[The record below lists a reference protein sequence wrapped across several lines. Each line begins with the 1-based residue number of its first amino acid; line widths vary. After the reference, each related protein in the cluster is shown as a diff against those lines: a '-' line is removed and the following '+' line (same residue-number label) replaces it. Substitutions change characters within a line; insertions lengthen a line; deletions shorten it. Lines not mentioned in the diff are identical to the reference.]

1 MKNIILFDNPAD
13 KTNLLPLTY
22 TRPICCLRV
31 GIDTVIEKWKDA
43 VSGTFSVLT
52 DDYLSEKF
60 PTIYTDDNYFIS
72 GNIIP
77 DKNIISDIFTLS
89 IGECLTVNM
98 SEIMFLSGIIFP
110 LIK

>member
-22 TRPICCLRV
+22 TRPICYLRV

-43 VSGTFSVLT
+43 VNGTFSVLT

-60 PTIYTDDNYFIS
+60 PAIYTDDNYFIS

-77 DKNIISDIFTLS
+77 DKDIIAEIFTLDT
-89 IGECLTVNM
+89 GECLTANDK
-98 SEIMFLSGIIFP
+98 IIA
-110 LIK
+110 LRGTKIGRAHV